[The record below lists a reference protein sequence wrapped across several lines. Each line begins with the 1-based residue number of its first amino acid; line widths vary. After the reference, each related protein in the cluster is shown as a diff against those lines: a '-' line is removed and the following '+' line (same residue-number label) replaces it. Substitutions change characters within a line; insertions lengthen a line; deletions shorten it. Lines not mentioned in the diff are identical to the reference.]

1 MKFIFN
7 LFRRVSV
14 SDTLREIAEIQRQA
28 MEERRRL
35 RAKLQAEAM
44 EKYAEMFLFQRTKA
58 DAATKAEPTPTHG
71 QSELLLPPPP

>member
-28 MEERRRL
+28 MEERRIL
-35 RAKLQAEAM
+35 RARLQAEAM
-44 EKYAEMFLFQRTKA
+44 EKYAEMFGESSVA
-58 DAATKAEPTPTHG
+58 
-71 QSELLLPPPP
+71 